1 MAFKMSKPCLPYDYI
16 NKTYI
21 QLSICIWMLISNK
34 DFTYFIFLRQAIY
47 TLLEHDVQD
56 SQPTAAFEIG
66 MF

>member
-1 MAFKMSKPCLPYDYI
+1 
-16 NKTYI
+16 
-21 QLSICIWMLISNK
+21 MLISNK